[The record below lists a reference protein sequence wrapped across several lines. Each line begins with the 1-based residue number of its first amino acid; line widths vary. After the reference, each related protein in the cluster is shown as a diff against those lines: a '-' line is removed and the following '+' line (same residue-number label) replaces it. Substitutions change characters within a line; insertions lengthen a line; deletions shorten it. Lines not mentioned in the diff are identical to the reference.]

1 MVVGLWGGFV
11 SCGGEQEGGGNDNKS
26 VLISQQAGHNPRGL
40 SHHTKAPHLVLQSFL
55 PLATKGLIL
64 AGFADEPRAVVDSFE
79 VLLLLM
85 KSLVY
90 IFSGHV
96 DTPMDGKG
104 WENVPEIAM
113 HVDTDESYLA
123 FPLQTCPKQ
132 IYE

>member
-90 IFSGHV
+90 IFFRPRGHCN
-96 DTPMDGKG
+96 G
-104 WENVPEIAM
+104 WERMGKCARNRDACR
-113 HVDTDESYLA
+113 HR
-123 FPLQTCPKQ
+123 
-132 IYE
+132 